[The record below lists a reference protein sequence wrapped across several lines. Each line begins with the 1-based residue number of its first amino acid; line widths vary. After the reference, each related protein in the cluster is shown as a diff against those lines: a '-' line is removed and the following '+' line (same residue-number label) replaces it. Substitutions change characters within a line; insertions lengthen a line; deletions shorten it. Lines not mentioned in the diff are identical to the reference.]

1 MDRDR
6 TDAVAD
12 LERMRRK
19 SERRLAR
26 RRSLWLSVLL
36 PFFLGTLI
44 LGALVAWAWTSGTG
58 SASAWADTS
67 LTFLLL
73 PFLLLCLVPFL
84 VLAALSF
91 GLIKLIGWLPDPLD
105 RVDSILGRIERGS
118 ERAMRAA
125 VQPMIRVKALS
136 AAVQAGWA
144 RLGAILRGE

>member
-1 MDRDR
+1 MDGDR

-19 SERRLAR
+19 AERSLAR

-36 PFFLGTLI
+36 PFFLGTLGM
-44 LGALVAWAWTSGTG
+44 GALVAWAWTSGTG

-73 PFLLLCLVPFL
+73 PLLLLCLVPFL

-105 RVDSILGRIERGS
+105 RVDSILRRIERGS